1 MHSNGSR
8 HSAYSLVPHHERK
21 LNPLWIGIGAAV
33 VLVIVLVGVYF
44 LFFAGSP
51 KKAVAQKGKQ
61 PAPPPREV
69 TLADLVPGDAWSK
82 DQTVHDLVLRLA
94 GRRTSL
100 ADAEKEAAQF
110 IVGTEAEKQQ
120 KAKLLFAGLFA
131 TLGRERDDVMAGIE
145 RFSQR
150 QQQLREKITA
160 ELTNLRAQ
168 QDAASQEPATA
179 DQLSDQITWDTR
191 IFDERRQTISYV
203 CEVPSTIERRLFT
216 LARAIQQKLD

>member
-1 MHSNGSR
+1 MK
-8 HSAYSLVPHHERK
+8 Y
-21 LNPLWIGIGAAV
+21 WV
-33 VLVIVLVGVYF
+33 VVAT
-44 LFFAGSP
+44 FFIAGP
-51 KKAVAQKGKQ
+51 AVAMDARHPDWPCPQI
-61 PAPPPREV
+61 V
-69 TLADLVPGDAWSK
+69 VPKLSVAAFWTGPSIEDVGDAWTK

-100 ADAEKEAAQF
+100 ADAEKEAAGF

-150 QQQLREKITA
+150 QQQMREKITA

-168 QDAASQEPATA
+168 QDAASQEPAAA
-179 DQLSDQITWDTR
+179 DQLSEQITWDTR

>member
-1 MHSNGSR
+1 MRYWIVAAYVCLAIPATAMDAR
-8 HSAYSLVPHHERK
+8 HPDWPCPQIVVPK
-21 LNPLWIGIGAAV
+21 LSVAAFWTGPSIDDV
-33 VLVIVLVGVYF
+33 
-44 LFFAGSP
+44 
-51 KKAVAQKGKQ
+51 
-61 PAPPPREV
+61 
-69 TLADLVPGDAWSK
+69 GDAWMK

-100 ADAEKEAAQF
+100 ADAEKEAAEF
-110 IVGTEAEKQQ
+110 IVAAGPERQQ

-131 TLGRERDDVMAGIE
+131 TLGRERDDVMTGIE

-150 QQQLREKITA
+150 QQQLREKISA

-168 QDAASQEPATA
+168 QDAASQEPAAA
-179 DQLSDQITWDTR
+179 DQVSEQIAWDTR

-203 CEVPSTIERRLFT
+203 CEVPSTIERRLFA